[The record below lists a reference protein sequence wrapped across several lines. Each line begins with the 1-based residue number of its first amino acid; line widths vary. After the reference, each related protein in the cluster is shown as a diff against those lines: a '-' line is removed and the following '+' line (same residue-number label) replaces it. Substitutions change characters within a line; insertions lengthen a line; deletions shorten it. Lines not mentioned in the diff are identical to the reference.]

1 MEQVKKVIVL
11 SSLIFLI
18 GFKSYGQT
26 DSSRIIVGATHFTAP
41 NYMLIEW
48 RNLQKN
54 YDYQLKDRKI
64 IETDRNTCLN
74 DKQNLINDRAAIIEA
89 HKESDVKLNNKIK
102 RRNKIITILGII
114 TIVETAIIIIF

>member
-26 DSSRIIVGATHFTAP
+26 DSSRIIVGTTHFTAP

-89 HKESDVKLNNKIK
+89 YKESDVKLNNKIK
-102 RRNKIITILGII
+102 KRNKIITILSIV
-114 TIVETAIIIIF
+114 TIVETAVIIIF